1 MNENLT
7 TAVLQAL
14 AVQHTFAYAYL
25 KADLTIVDCSENFI
39 DFLELPSR
47 QFGEQPITSI
57 LDELIGAEAQLT
69 AVLHGEMS
77 DYQLSQINRVQED
90 GSTRYMSLQITAVDP
105 PQTGLLLLLVEDT
118 TEIGRLQQQLE
129 QAQNRLLLL
138 RKKVDKI

>member
-1 MNENLT
+1 MNENFT

-14 AVQHTFAYAYL
+14 ATQHTFAYAYL
-25 KADLTIVDCSENFI
+25 KADLTIVDCSENFN
-39 DFLELPSR
+39 DFLELPFR

-77 DYQLSQINRVQED
+77 NYQLSQINRVQDD
-90 GSTRYMSLQITAVDP
+90 GSTRYISLQITAVDP
-105 PQTGLLLLLVEDT
+105 PSTGLLLLLVEDT

-129 QAQNRLLLL
+129 QAQNTLLLL
-138 RKKVDKI
+138 RKKVDQT

>member
-1 MNENLT
+1 MSENLT

-14 AVQHTFAYAYL
+14 AAQHTFAYAYL

-39 DFLELPSR
+39 DFLELPFR
-47 QFGEQPITSI
+47 QFGERPITSI

-77 DYQLSQINRVQED
+77 DYQLSQINRVQDD
-90 GSTRYMSLQITAVDP
+90 GSTRYISLQITAVDP
-105 PQTGLLLLLVEDT
+105 PPTGLLLLLVEDT

-129 QAQNRLLLL
+129 QAQNTLLLL
-138 RKKVDKI
+138 RKKADKT